1 MRFKKGM
8 ALAATF
14 AMTLTAVCGC
24 ASNKKVSE
32 SEYSKTVGATYG
44 KEKIYLDELFIYH
57 RFAQKEMDDTFDAY
71 KDWGFLAADVT
82 REEFYGATLSGELT
96 VLQTV
101 KQSAVAS
108 LYQTRVLNDYAKENN
123 ITLSDDDVKK
133 VEEEVKHF
141 TTGDEAY
148 LFEGTVVN
156 EDLLRRFFTENA
168 IANRV
173 HEKLF
178 EGYDPSVNEVD
189 YRVARGSYFVISKDK
204 YEDTDEAQRAKDVL
218 AAVEAEYEKKDK
230 KIEDVDFDKIAKDF
244 SDKDETETPTTEAG
258 ETTGEGE
265 TTTAA
270 AEGETTT
277 AAAEGETTTAAT
289 AEEKHLVK
297 VYSYKDTTIYIGGTD
312 NKLAAAAKDLAVGT
326 FAQTEDDNYI
336 YILYVS
342 DPTDKDATQ
351 SRIDSEI
358 HSRKEKQFEK
368 KYEELLKD
376 APKIEVKDSVYDKN
390 LVYKEIP
397 YPTTEAPSEEEPV
410 TEETTQEVTTAEA
423 TTAEETTAEATTE
436 EETTQEATA
445 EEATTGEAA
454 TEEATSEEAATED
467 ASTIAETEDVTTE
480 EVPTE
485 EAPSEAEEPTEAT
498 TVAEE

>member
-1 MRFKKGM
+1 M
-8 ALAATF
+8 
-14 AMTLTAVCGC
+14 
-24 ASNKKVSE
+24 
-32 SEYSKTVGATYG
+32 
-44 KEKIYLDELFIYH
+44 
-57 RFAQKEMDDTFDAY
+57 
-71 KDWGFLAADVT
+71 
-82 REEFYGATLSGELT
+82 
-96 VLQTV
+96 
-101 KQSAVAS
+101 
-108 LYQTRVLNDYAKENN
+108 YQTRVLNDYAKENN

-230 KIEDVDFDKIAKDF
+230 KIEDVDFDKIAKEF

-277 AAAEGETTTAAT
+277 AAA

-326 FAQTEDDNYI
+326 FAQTEDDNNI

-342 DPTDKDATQ
+342 EPTDKDATQ
-351 SRIDSEI
+351 SRINSEI

-368 KYEELLKD
+368 KYAELLKD

-436 EETTQEATA
+436 EATA

-454 TEEATSEEAATED
+454 TEEATSEEAATDD
-467 ASTIAETEDVTTE
+467 ASTKAETEDVTTE

>member
-1 MRFKKGM
+1 M
-8 ALAATF
+8 ALAAAF

-57 RFAQKEMDDTFDAY
+57 RFAQKEMDETFDVY

-82 REEFYGATLSGELT
+82 REEFYGARLSGELT

-230 KIEDVDFDKIAKDF
+230 KIEDVDFDKIAKEF

-277 AAAEGETTTAAT
+277 AAA

-326 FAQTEDDNYI
+326 FAQTEDDNNI

-342 DPTDKDATQ
+342 EPTDKDATQ
-351 SRIDSEI
+351 SRINSEI

-368 KYEELLKD
+368 KYAELLKD

-436 EETTQEATA
+436 EATA

-454 TEEATSEEAATED
+454 TEEATSEEAATD
-467 ASTIAETEDVTTE
+467 DTSTKAETEDVTTE